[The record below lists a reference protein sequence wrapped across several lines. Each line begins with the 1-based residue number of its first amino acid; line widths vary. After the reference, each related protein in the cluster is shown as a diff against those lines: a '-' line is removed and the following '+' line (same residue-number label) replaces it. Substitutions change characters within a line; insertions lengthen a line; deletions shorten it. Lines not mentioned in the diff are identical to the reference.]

1 MNITSDVSVFSM
13 KMKHIEKYINPTL
26 NLMINL
32 SSIFMNLMVVA
43 GPVGFEPTA
52 PGLEGRL
59 EPH

>member
-1 MNITSDVSVFSM
+1 
-13 KMKHIEKYINPTL
+13 
-26 NLMINL
+26 
-32 SSIFMNLMVVA
+32 MNLMVVA